1 VDDLEEQALVPLQP
15 FIENPFLFALFHQS
29 LDLQPLVS
37 EANQF
42 LTSGRRR
49 SARGRSFWGV
59 MSRARQTDLGQS
71 DEEIAATA
79 KRRDWCY
86 EEERKPGCP

>member
-1 VDDLEEQALVPLQP
+1 
-15 FIENPFLFALFHQS
+15 
-29 LDLQPLVS
+29 VS
-37 EANQF
+37 EANQISYKRPQKVGKGPK
-42 LTSGRRR
+42 L
-49 SARGRSFWGV
+49 WGV

-86 EEERKPGCP
+86 EEEKEPGCP